1 VTMAP
6 ATKVAHPQVGKKQSK
21 ISTFGRITKT
31 APAAASQ
38 KAHAAK
44 IPPAD
49 RVTEPTNS
57 CLGAGKKRRYD
68 AIDGGESCG
77 SKEKVTTPLS
87 KKVRGTALRPASTST
102 YIC

>member
-1 VTMAP
+1 MAP

-31 APAAASQ
+31 TPAATSQ

-49 RVTEPTNS
+49 RVTEPINS
-57 CLGAGKKRRYD
+57 HLGAGRKRRYD
-68 AIDGGESCG
+68 AINGDESCN
-77 SKEKVTTPLS
+77 SIEKATTPFL
-87 KKVRGTALRPASTST
+87 KKVRGNALRLASTLT
-102 YIC
+102 YMS

>member
-1 VTMAP
+1 MTMAP
-6 ATKVAHPQVGKKQSK
+6 SMKAACPQVGKKQSK

-31 APAAASQ
+31 APATTSQ

-57 CLGAGKKRRYD
+57 CLGARKKRRYN
-68 AIDGGESCG
+68 AIDGEESCE
-77 SKEKVTTPLS
+77 SEEQATTPFL
-87 KKVRGTALRPASTST
+87 KKVRGNALQPASTPT
-102 YIC
+102 YIF

>member
-1 VTMAP
+1 MAP
-6 ATKVAHPQVGKKQSK
+6 ATKVAHPRAGKKQSK

-31 APAAASQ
+31 ASAATSQ

-57 CLGAGKKRRYD
+57 CVGAGKKRRYD
-68 AIDGGESCG
+68 AIDGEETCD
-77 SKEKVTTPLS
+77 SKEKATSPFL
-87 KKVRGTALRPASTST
+87 KKVRSNALRPASTPT
-102 YIC
+102 YIS